1 MPKNTFLFI
10 LEWKFK
16 KNVSNVNSHGNF
28 ANSSLVIFKNK
39 ILVLAQVGFGK
50 FGANLAV
57 LRELPLL
64 KWNLKSKIHFFFK
77 VEIEENELNL
87 RRNIILGGVY
97 YFDMLQIPPQP
108 KRVGNWVICQLET
121 PQVNR
126 HDTFT
131 VFLFM

>member
-64 KWNLKSKIHFFFK
+64 K
-77 VEIEENELNL
+77 
-87 RRNIILGGVY
+87 
-97 YFDMLQIPPQP
+97 
-108 KRVGNWVICQLET
+108 
-121 PQVNR
+121 
-126 HDTFT
+126 
-131 VFLFM
+131 

>member
-1 MPKNTFLFI
+1 MEIF
-10 LEWKFK
+10 
-16 KNVSNVNSHGNF
+16 KNVSNVNSHANF

-39 ILVLAQVGFGK
+39 ILVHAQVGFGK
-50 FGANLAV
+50 FGANLANLAV
-57 LRELPLL
+57 LRELSLL
-64 KWNLKSKIHFFFK
+64 KKLKFKIHFFFK

-121 PQVNR
+121 PQVCR
-126 HDTFT
+126 QDTFT
-131 VFLFM
+131 VFLCM